1 MADKLIYKG
10 GASVVGQTGDDFKL
24 ELPKRGGSVHRFPK
38 WWNKKGTVTYIEVA
52 IFCVYLNNAEKV
64 RLVVPHTDPGMTFEI
79 RHDGDGNFTFPQ
91 VSKGAIER
99 VGVFAYDTPQ
109 LLVEYQ
115 FSKIS
120 GGSVL
125 KRTLA
130 PLPEP
135 APAAVAP
142 APTPEPAAD
151 PEEPAE
157 EEDDSNDSS
166 Y

>member
-1 MADKLIYKG
+1 MADKLVYKG
-10 GASVVGQTGDDFKL
+10 GASVVGQTGTEMQL
-24 ELPKRGGSVHRFPK
+24 VLPKRGGSVHRFPK
-38 WWNKKGTVTYIEVA
+38 WWNKKGSVTYIEVA
-52 IFCVYLNNAEKV
+52 IFCVYLNNGEKV

-79 RHDGDGNFTFPQ
+79 RCDGDGNFTFPQ
-91 VSKGAIER
+91 VNKGAIER

-125 KRTLA
+125 KRTIA

-135 APAAVAP
+135 APVVVVP
-142 APTPEPAAD
+142 DST

-157 EEDDSNDSS
+157 DDSSDSS

>member
-10 GASVVGQTGDDFKL
+10 GASVVDQTSDEFRL
-24 ELPKRGGSVHRFPK
+24 ELPKRGGSVHRFPR
-38 WWNKKGTVTYIEVA
+38 WWNKKGTIAYIEVA
-52 IFCVYLNNAEKV
+52 IFCVYMTNGQKI

-79 RHDGDGNFTFPQ
+79 RHDGNGNFTFPQ
-91 VSKGAIER
+91 VNKGAIER
-99 VGVFAYDTPQ
+99 VGVFAYDTNQ

-125 KRTLA
+125 KRSLA
-130 PLPEP
+130 PLPTP
-135 APAAVAP
+135 PTPAATP
-142 APTPEPAAD
+142 AADPTPEP
-151 PEEPAE
+151 
-157 EEDDSNDSS
+157 EDDSNDSS